1 MKLTIVYDNEVFTKG
16 IGLKSDWGFSC
27 LIETN
32 DANILFDAGAKGEI
46 LLDNFQK
53 LDINPKNIDKIV
65 ISHEHWDHNGGL
77 KSLIPLID
85 NLEIYK
91 TNNENMGQNVTVKL
105 SEEPSLIVNNIYTT
119 GRLSGSP
126 IDEQS
131 LILKGRNGWYVLV
144 GCSHSG
150 VERILQEAKKYGD
163 VVGIIGGL
171 HGFNNFS
178 VLDKLDLICPCHC
191 TAHKKEIK
199 KVYPDKS
206 CDCGVGRIIDL
217 NVKK

>member
-27 LIETN
+27 LIETS
-32 DANILFDAGAKGEI
+32 DTNILFDTGAKGKI
-46 LLDNFQK
+46 LLNNLEK
-53 LDINPKNIDKIV
+53 LDINPKNIDKLV

-77 KSLIPLID
+77 TSLMPLIG
-85 NLEIYK
+85 NLEIYRI
-91 TNNENMGQNVTVKL
+91 NNENIGHGVKVKL
-105 SEEPSLIVNNIYTT
+105 SEELGLIDNNIYTT
-119 GRLSGSP
+119 GRLNGSP
-126 IDEQS
+126 VDEQS
-131 LILKGRNGWYVLV
+131 LVLKSQNGWYALV

-150 VERILQEAKKYGD
+150 VENILQSAKQFGN
-163 VVGIIGGL
+163 VTGIIGGL

-178 VLDKLDLICPCHC
+178 ALDKLDLICPCHC

-199 KVYPDKS
+199 KIYPDKTY
-206 CDCGVGRIIDL
+206 DCGVGRIIDL